1 MYVILIKKT
10 SRNSSAYIT
19 GKEVG
24 PSMKDVRQKK
34 LRISDPSP
42 LCLRFW
48 RWKSCENKGRD
59 IYTGHYL
66 PSAFL
71 RGMKN
76 WLEDLR
82 GMKKLEIKGM
92 KNPQHT
98 YQFSP
103 QFLLWLEI
111 PGRTR
116 LIDVTLPDF
125 RFSYNL
131 ICVYS
136 MTSICPNMFYSPSY
150 KFWGDLKFTGQGKT
164 LVKTL

>member
-19 GKEVG
+19 GKAVG
-24 PSMKDVRQKK
+24 PSRKDVRQK
-34 LRISDPSP
+34 LRISDPPP

-76 WLEDLR
+76 WSEDLR
-82 GMKKLEIKGM
+82 GMKKLNIKGM
-92 KNPQHT
+92 KNHQHT
-98 YQFSP
+98 FFNFPPIFTMIGNSRQNP
-103 QFLLWLEI
+103 
-111 PGRTR
+111 
-116 LIDVTLPDF
+116 IDW
-125 RFSYNL
+125 R
-131 ICVYS
+131 
-136 MTSICPNMFYSPSY
+136 YSPRFPIFYWS
-150 KFWGDLKFTGQGKT
+150 DLRILVYDLCMSQHVLFTII
-164 LVKTL
+164 